1 MEIYLIYGCEEMF
14 NDYIWQNYLN
24 SGGKETAEDFKNA
37 VEDFKNL
44 EKYADKIAALH
55 KVYCPSKY
63 LNQSLK
69 QDIINLF
76 NWVYSG
82 ELPYS
87 CYELDCLPEGK
98 EYTINDIITIFY
110 KSINQ
115 PDEKLSESRIF
126 EEFSAGIEFYT
137 TFIFLVFPEIFIP
150 YYFRCNFNVLEKI
163 AGEFEIKLPVM
174 PVKKDYK
181 GRFFYYGELCQV
193 FYDFRMEHNMSP
205 YEFCAFLY
213 DFAPKYIGGVNSYI
227 INNLPSAKGAYF
239 IGGAKGDEFLSD
251 ENDIITP
258 WQCNP
263 ETMAGDNIV
272 MYLKY
277 PISAVDSIWR
287 SVSIGFNDPFF
298 YFYRWTY
305 IAKPVKINRVSQKQL
320 QNDSLFKDI
329 PIVRKNMQG
338 INGVE
343 LYPKAYNHL
352 LDIACSDLP
361 KLVFLENIEMP
372 NIQREKDVENNLIK
386 PFLNDLG
393 YSEDSYI
400 QQLYIEIGNHN
411 HAFLPYFVINPKIAD
426 GHKSA
431 EFIIEAKFSV
441 ASKKEFDEYKKQ
453 ARSYANQLKAKYS
466 VIASK
471 EGIWISSETDDYS
484 RDFIVL
490 SWAQLKNPD
499 NFHNV
504 KKFLGYGNVI
514 KSSSV
519 RIRLTD
525 RASEFLMFSDD

>member
-1 MEIYLIYGCEEMF
+1 MF

-24 SGGKETAEDFKNA
+24 SGGRETAKDFKYA
-37 VEDFKNL
+37 VEEFENL
-44 EKYADKIAALH
+44 KKYADKIADLH

-69 QDIINLF
+69 QDIINLL
-76 NWVYSG
+76 NYVESG

-87 CYELDCLPEGK
+87 CYELARLPDGK
-98 EYTINDIITIFY
+98 EYTINDIIKFFY
-110 KSINQ
+110 KNINQ
-115 PDEKLSESRIF
+115 PDEKLSPSQIF
-126 EEFSAGIEFYT
+126 EEFSVGIEFYT

-163 AGEFEIKLPVM
+163 ADEFEIKLPEI

-181 GRFFYYGELCQV
+181 GRFFYYGELCQA
-193 FYDFRMEHNMSP
+193 FYDFRMKHNMSQ

-213 DFAPKYIGGVNSYI
+213 DFAPKYIGGINSYI
-227 INNLPSAKGAYF
+227 ITDLPSARGAYF
-239 IGGAKGDEFLSD
+239 IGGTKDDEFLSD
-251 ENDIITP
+251 EKDIITP

-287 SVSIGFNDPFF
+287 SISVGFNDPFF
-298 YFYRWTY
+298 YYYRCTY
-305 IAKPVKINRVSQKQL
+305 IAKPVKINKVTQKQL
-320 QNDSLFKDI
+320 QEDSLFKDV
-329 PIVRKNMQG
+329 PIVKKNMQG
-338 INGVE
+338 VNGVE
-343 LYPKAYNHL
+343 LYPKVYNHL
-352 LDIACSDLP
+352 LDLAHSDLP
-361 KLVFLENIEMP
+361 KLVFLENVETP
-372 NIQREKDVENNLIK
+372 DIQREKDVENKLIK

-393 YSEDSYI
+393 YSENDYN

-411 HAFLPYFVINPKIAD
+411 HALIPDFVVKPKITK

-441 ASKKEFDEYKKQ
+441 NSKKEFDEYKNQ

-471 EGIWISSETDDYS
+471 EGIWISSESDDYS
-484 RDFIVL
+484 RDFIVFN
-490 SWAQLKNPD
+490 WAQLKEPD
-499 NFHNV
+499 NFYIV
-504 KKFLGYGNVI
+504 KKYLGYGYVI
-514 KSSSV
+514 KSSSKKMTV
-519 RIRLTD
+519 ET
-525 RASEFLMFSDD
+525 SELFLFSNN